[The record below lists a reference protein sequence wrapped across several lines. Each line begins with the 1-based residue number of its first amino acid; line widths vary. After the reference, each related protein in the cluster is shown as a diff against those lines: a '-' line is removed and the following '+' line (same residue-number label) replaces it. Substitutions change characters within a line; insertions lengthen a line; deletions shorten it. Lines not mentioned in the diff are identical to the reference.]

1 MKAHL
6 YLVPALA
13 GLAACSSPSFDDL
26 PLATIP
32 AGDPGSAALAASGAD
47 TTNSETTSCLQI
59 EIDARNISN
68 DSQQT
73 LGLIGSA
80 SSRPASQGGEII
92 FWPAVFDIEG
102 SDENQSRVA
111 SLRAEFD
118 RLRAQSAAQN
128 CRIRF
133 GASR

>member
-6 YLVPALA
+6 FLAPGLALLA
-13 GLAACSSPSFDDL
+13 GCASPTFDDL

-32 AGDPGSAALAASGAD
+32 PGDPGSAALAAPEQNASTPSVA
-47 TTNSETTSCLQI
+47 TCLQI

-80 SSRPASQGGEII
+80 SANPVSQGGEII

-102 SDENQSRVA
+102 SSENQSRVA
-111 SLRAEFD
+111 TLRAEFE
-118 RLRAQSAAQN
+118 RLRAESAAQN
-128 CRIRF
+128 CGIRF
-133 GASR
+133 GSSG